1 MIVCIPV
8 TTDGQ
13 TGHGWGK
20 AQRVAFATTSEG
32 RITDW
37 DELEVGWGAS
47 HDEGTEG
54 SHHARVAR
62 VLIDHQVEVVVAEH
76 MGPGMVRMLATMKI
90 QTCLGAHGDARD
102 AVTSAIAD
110 ITRG

>member
-8 TTDGQ
+8 TADGR
-13 TGHGWGK
+13 TAPGWGR
-20 AQRVAFATTSEG
+20 AQRLAFAATTAGE
-32 RITDW
+32 ITDW
-37 DELEVGWGAS
+37 QELEVGWNAS

-62 VLIDHQVEVVVAEH
+62 ILLDHHVEVVVAEH

-90 QTCLGAHGDARD
+90 RTSLGAHGDAREAIVA
-102 AVTSAIAD
+102 AVA
-110 ITRG
+110 